1 MAELLVVDD
10 DRRLRD
16 LLKSYLTEQG
26 FVVHSAASAAEAR
39 SALAIHPINLIV
51 LDVMMPGE
59 DGMSLARSLRDNG
72 VNEIA
77 ILLLTARDTL
87 DDKIE
92 GFETGVDDYLT
103 KPFEPAELVARI
115 RALLRRSL
123 NLKKSVVDQESMI
136 SLGAYQFDVKT
147 GVLICEGSP
156 VFLTSSELILL
167 KILAQSPRKPFSR
180 EDLAQRIGHR
190 VSERSV
196 DVQIVRLRRKIGD
209 DSRQP
214 RYLQTVRHIGYGLYP
229 DEG

>member
-16 LLKSYLTEQG
+16 LLKSYLSEQG
-26 FVVHSAASAAEAR
+26 FLVHIASNAAEAR
-39 SALAIHPINLIV
+39 SSLAIHPIDVLV
-51 LDVMMPGE
+51 LDIMMPGE
-59 DGMSLARSLRDNG
+59 DGVSLTKSLRANG
-72 VNEIA
+72 MDDLP
-77 ILLLTARDTL
+77 ILLLTARDTVNDRVDGL
-87 DDKIE
+87 NV
-92 GFETGVDDYLT
+92 GADDYLT
-103 KPFEPAELVARI
+103 KPFEPIELVARI
-115 RALLRRSL
+115 NALLRRKTSVAKANDHSVSL
-123 NLKKSVVDQESMI
+123 LLGDYVFDLKSSVLTHGEES
-136 SLGAYQFDVKT
+136 
-147 GVLICEGSP
+147 
-156 VFLTSSELILL
+156 VFLTSSELTLL